1 MGSSPTMNDVARE
14 AGVALRTVS
23 RYVNGATNIDTE
35 LAERIRVAIDSLGYR
50 RNLAA
55 ASIRPGWDSK
65 VLGLIIGDLSNP
77 YYTSLTRAIEH
88 EASERGYLL
97 ITASSEEDGSRHD
110 KLVDRLVEQRVDG
123 LIIVPP
129 HHPARAWDEVAGTL
143 PPIVFVDRPVAGM
156 RADAVL
162 SDDLGGARAAVTAL
176 IDAGA
181 RSVAF
186 VGDSLSI
193 HTLEQRKLGYE
204 RALGDAGIQV
214 RPELV
219 STDAHTEAQARAD
232 IARLMTTTDTDAIF
246 GANNRATIGALWAFR
261 DAGRRL
267 LLIGFDDF
275 DLAQLMQP
283 EVSVVSQDVDQMG
296 RLAATLLLDRLNGS
310 TEEHRD
316 YVLPT
321 TLHLRGS
328 ERSHRPQQ

>member
-1 MGSSPTMNDVARE
+1 MGNSPTMNDVARE

-23 RYVNGATNIDTE
+23 RYVNGATNIDSE
-35 LAERIRVAIDSLGYR
+35 LAERIRLAIDSLGYR

-77 YYTSLTRAIEH
+77 YYTALTRAIER
-88 EASERGYLL
+88 EASDRGYLL
-97 ITASSEEDGSRHD
+97 ITASSEEDGTRHD

-129 HHPARAWDEVAGTL
+129 HRPARLWSEVAGTL
-143 PPIVFVDRPVAGM
+143 PPIVFLDRPVAGIA
-156 RADAVL
+156 ADAVL
-162 SDDLGGARAAVTAL
+162 SDDAGGADAAVQAL

-193 HTLEQRKLGYE
+193 HTLEQRMRGYE
-204 RALGDAGIQV
+204 CALSRNGIEI
-214 RPELV
+214 RTELV
-219 STDAHTEAQARAD
+219 FTEAHSEAQARVAVT
-232 IARLMTTTDTDAIF
+232 RMLSDTGADAIF

-267 LLIGFDDF
+267 PIIGFDDF
-275 DLAQLMQP
+275 DLAELMQP
-283 EVSVVSQDVDQMG
+283 EVSVVSQDIEQMG
-296 RLAATLLLDRLNGS
+296 TLAASLLIERLNGID
-310 TEEHRD
+310 TGHQD
-316 YVLPT
+316 HVLPT
-321 TLHLRGS
+321 TLILRGS
-328 ERSHRPQQ
+328 EQRVD

>member
-23 RYVNGATNIDTE
+23 RYVNGATNIDSE
-35 LAERIRVAIDSLGYR
+35 LAERIRVAINSLGYR

-77 YYTSLTRAIEH
+77 YYTALTRAIEH

-97 ITASSEEDGSRHD
+97 ITASSEEDGTRHD
-110 KLVDRLVEQRVDG
+110 KLVDRLAEQRVDG

-129 HHPARAWDEVAGTL
+129 HRPARGWADVAGTL
-143 PPIVFVDRPVAGM
+143 PPIVFLDRPVSGVQ
-156 RADAVL
+156 ADSVL
-162 SDDLGGARAAVTAL
+162 SDDIGGAREAVQAL
-176 IDAGA
+176 ITSGS

-193 HTLEQRKLGYE
+193 YTLEQRMLGYE
-204 RALGDAGIQV
+204 NALHDTGHMVRA
-214 RPELV
+214 ELV
-219 STDAHTEAQARAD
+219 CTDAHTEAQAREAV
-232 IARLMTTTDTDAIF
+232 ARLMADTDTDAIF

-261 DAGRRL
+261 DAGQRL
-267 LLIGFDDF
+267 PLIGFDDF

-283 EVSVVSQDVDQMG
+283 EVSVVSQDVEQMG
-296 RLAATLLLDRLNGS
+296 TLAASLLIDRLNGTGS
-310 TEEHRD
+310 AQRD

-328 ERSHRPQQ
+328 EQRVN

>member
-23 RYVNGATNIDTE
+23 RYVNGATNIDSE

-77 YYTSLTRAIEH
+77 YYTALTRAIER

-97 ITASSEEDGSRHD
+97 ITASSEEDGARHD
-110 KLVDRLVEQRVDG
+110 ALVDRLVEQRVDG

-129 HHPARAWDEVAGTL
+129 HRPARSWEDVAGTL
-143 PPIVFVDRPVAGM
+143 PPIVFLDRPVSGIS
-156 RADAVL
+156 ADAVL
-162 SDDLGGARAAVTAL
+162 SDDLGGARAAVSSL

-186 VGDSLSI
+186 VGDALSI
-193 HTLEQRKLGYE
+193 YTLEQRMRGYE
-204 RALGDAGIQV
+204 RALIEIGFEI

-219 STDAHTEAQARAD
+219 FTEAHTEEQSRAAVARM
-232 IARLMTTTDTDAIF
+232 LTETDADAVF
-246 GANNRATIGALWAFR
+246 GANNRATIGALRAFH
-261 DAGRRL
+261 DVGRRL
-267 LLIGFDDF
+267 PLIGFDDF
-275 DLAQLMQP
+275 DLAELMQP
-283 EVSVVSQDVDQMG
+283 EVSVVSQDIEQMG
-296 RLAATLLLDRLNGS
+296 TLAASLLIDRLHGFGDLPRV
-310 TEEHRD
+310 H
-316 YVLPT
+316 VLET
-321 TLHLRGS
+321 TLILRGS
-328 ERSHRPQQ
+328 ENPD

>member
-23 RYVNGATNIDTE
+23 RYVNGATNIDSE
-35 LAERIRVAIDSLGYR
+35 LAERIRIAIDSLGYR

-77 YYTSLTRAIEH
+77 YYTALTRAIEH

-97 ITASSEEDGSRHD
+97 ITASSEEDGTRHD

-129 HHPARAWDEVAGTL
+129 HRPARGWVDVAGTL
-143 PPIVFVDRPVAGM
+143 PPIVFLDRPLSGVQ
-156 RADAVL
+156 ADSVL
-162 SDDLGGARAAVTAL
+162 SDDLGGAREAVQAL
-176 IDAGA
+176 ITSGS

-193 HTLEQRKLGYE
+193 YTLEQRMLGYE
-204 RALGDAGIQV
+204 KALHDTGHKVRA
-214 RPELV
+214 ELV
-219 STDAHTEAQARAD
+219 CTDAHTEDQAREAV
-232 IARLMTTTDTDAIF
+232 ARLMADTDTDAIF

-267 LLIGFDDF
+267 PLIGFDDF

-283 EVSVVSQDVDQMG
+283 EVSVVSQDVEQMG
-296 RLAATLLLDRLNGS
+296 TLAASLLIDRLSGTGS
-310 TEEHRD
+310 AQRD

-328 ERSHRPQQ
+328 EQRVN